1 VFPWWI
7 CKKLWSEYLNESLAF
22 SYLSEGSREL
32 EEFNPG
38 FIQAWK
44 STNAYAQ
51 WIETSHEAIMEL
63 HPGHLF
69 SGQLSMND
77 VKLKLSQLT
86 Q

>member
-1 VFPWWI
+1 M
-7 CKKLWSEYLNESLAF
+7 
-22 SYLSEGSREL
+22 